1 MQMTCTKRPIRLYG
15 GVRGWRGRVPR
26 QPGQV
31 RKEAATT
38 SPTWVDVQLSP
49 TQTPY
54 LEDYHDYFLDPLGRD
69 ALKSFHF
76 PRRFAAAHDA
86 CQVIKLAREIQ

>member
-1 MQMTCTKRPIRLYG
+1 MNCNVNFKALYG
-15 GVRGWRGRVPR
+15 VREVGAGKCLANLVRSGRK
-26 QPGQV
+26 QPQRAPLG
-31 RKEAATT
+31 
-38 SPTWVDVQLSP
+38 SMSSLSP

-86 CQVIKLAREIQ
+86 CQVIKLAREI